1 MYFLGIDLG
10 KRRDHTAIAVVERR
24 QTIDRGFDHV
34 AWRHTS
40 SPRPDEWL
48 VRRLER
54 LPLGTPYTTV
64 ADHLVELDH
73 HPILQGQSTM
83 VVDATGVGAPVVD
96 MLRGRPLKSR
106 LVPIVLTG
114 GHSSGPVDGVWSVP
128 KVDLLAR
135 LQMLFEQK
143 RLRIAKAAP
152 LAAALITELV
162 DVRARHQ
169 SGGNLRIGADAA
181 GQHDDLVMAVA
192 LAVWPGA
199 KSAVKEPRRIGW
211 GTGRIV

>member
-73 HPILQGQSTM
+73 HPMLQGQSTI
-83 VVDATGVGAPVVD
+83 VVDATGVGVRHLHE
-96 MLRGRPLKSR
+96 MLE
-106 LVPIVLTG
+106 
-114 GHSSGPVDGVWSVP
+114 DGILLRRIRYSISP
-128 KVDLLAR
+128 YGMTLAR
-135 LQMLFEQK
+135 VLQKICEWG
-143 RLRIAKAAP
+143 R
-152 LAAALITELV
+152 
-162 DVRARHQ
+162 RHQ
-169 SGGNLRIGADAA
+169 AR
-181 GQHDDLVMAVA
+181 VKTKT
-192 LAVWPGA
+192 
-199 KSAVKEPRRIGW
+199 KSMP
-211 GTGRIV
+211 